1 MSVITAYVPLGRA
14 LVRPEVSVYVV
25 WSVRLRTDTGTDSG
39 LPLRPRV
46 TTVSWFEAADA
57 APGSSATD
65 AMSPAAVTPASTRRR
80 RVRSPVITCSPRVC
94 ARLGHPPGVGDSQA
108 DEGAR
113 PQAFLCDPRPHQDW
127 RLAPELLV
135 MRPPVWWPKTD
146 CTATRPGP
154 TSRSQTI

>member
-39 LPLRPRV
+39 WPSRPRV
-46 TTVSWFEAADA
+46 TTVSWFVAADA

-80 RVRSPVITCSPRVC
+80 RVRSPVITCSPRV
-94 ARLGHPPGVGDSQA
+94 RT
-108 DEGAR
+108 
-113 PQAFLCDPRPHQDW
+113 PRPPARRRRQPSGRRSPSASIPVRSPPSPGLAARSGAARDAPAGLVAED
-127 RLAPELLV
+127 RLHGDAS
-135 MRPPVWWPKTD
+135 
-146 CTATRPGP
+146 GP
-154 TSRSQTI
+154 HEPQPDH